1 MSGSE
6 CREVGWRESYTS
18 SRGMLGFRSIL
29 LVHLVL
35 GY

>member
-6 CREVGWRESYTS
+6 CREVGWRESCQS
-18 SRGMLGFRSIL
+18 PRGMLGFRSVV
-29 LVHLVL
+29 LVYVVF